1 MRNRRRRRRLPDKK
15 SSADRFSVLWE
26 GYRPD
31 KSVPQERAARPGT
44 GLFNG
49 GLGAEPPTSERACF
63 MKQALLAGY
72 CVPHPPFSPT
82 CVPSHGKCGYFSIQ
96 RMNVATFSR
105 LSSSI
110 SRSFARSSLRIDPV
124 SSRPSKNSD
133 GLISK

>member
-1 MRNRRRRRRLPDKK
+1 MRNRRRRRRPPDKK

-63 MKQALLAGY
+63 MKQALLAGF
-72 CVPHPPFSPT
+72 CVPPT
-82 CVPSHGKCGYFSIQ
+82 SFLPNPVLSEGENGYFPIHL
-96 RMNVATFSR
+96 MNVATFSR
-105 LSSSI
+105 LSLSS
-110 SRSFARSSLRIDPV
+110 SRSFSRSSDRREPL
-124 SSRPSKNSD
+124 SSRPSKNSA
-133 GLISK
+133 GPISK